1 MAKSDT
7 TKSDTRKKE
16 PDRAALPEAWRRG
29 FEWVEKTV
37 GGRLVRWESQPR
49 WRPAWFLDVERDGEI
64 LPLYWRGARR
74 EWGSDTSS
82 LDLERRVMEVFE
94 KHDIRVPHPYGLCDD
109 PPGLLMDRVPGIP
122 PNRDA
127 AESEAAW
134 LEVMDD
140 YLEQLARVH
149 AIDPAEFEA
158 AGFQRP
164 ETMQRSC
171 LGETP
176 FFERSYRE
184 AKKTPDPLCEFML
197 RWVHRNVPEGREKTA
212 FVVCDSGQ
220 FLWEGRRVTA
230 LHDFELAYIGDPAA
244 DLAGLRTRDLSEPL
258 GDLRRHLRKY
268 AELTGEE
275 PDLRAID
282 YHTIRFALTTPLT
295 LAHLCVDPIPQ
306 ANFVQYL
313 IWYVVYARCP
323 LEVLAH
329 MQGIELAPPQLP
341 DPSPSRRAAGYGHVQ
356 TLLDPRQAGD
366 DAERAYEL
374 DRTHR
379 VLQYLERVDA
389 YGAALE
395 SDNLEDAAKLLGHR
409 PASWTEADAEL
420 EAFVLEAGP
429 EWDGELTRL
438 FHRRLLREEA
448 LLQPT
453 LRELDGAVM
462 PPLD

>member
-1 MAKSDT
+1 MPT
-7 TKSDTRKKE
+7 TEMDRK
-16 PDRAALPEAWRRG
+16 ALPEEWQRG
-29 FEWVEKTV
+29 FAWAEKLV
-37 GGRLVRWESQPR
+37 GGRLVRWKSQPR
-49 WRPAWFLDVERDGEI
+49 WRPAWFLDIERDGETV
-64 LPLYWRGARR
+64 PLYWRGARR
-74 EWGSDTSS
+74 EWGDDTSS

-94 KHDIRVPHPYGLCDD
+94 KHHVRVPHPYGLCED
-109 PPGLLMDRVPGIP
+109 PPGLLMERVPGIP
-122 PNRDA
+122 PDQRA
-127 AESEAAW
+127 AASEGEW
-134 LEVMDD
+134 LAVMDD

-164 ETMQRSC
+164 ADVERRS

-176 FFERSYRE
+176 YFERGYRE
-184 AKKTPDPLCEFML
+184 SRKAPDPMCEFLL
-197 RWVHRNVPEGREKTA
+197 RWVHRNVPRHREQTS

-220 FLWEGRRVTA
+220 FLWHEGRVTA

-244 DLAGLRTRDLSEPL
+244 DLAAMRARNLSEPL
-258 GDLRRHLRKY
+258 GDLRRHMQKY

-275 PDLRAID
+275 LDLPVID

-295 LAHLCVDPIPQ
+295 LAPLCVDPIPQ

-313 IWYVVYARCP
+313 AWYVVYARCP

-329 MQGIELAPPQLP
+329 TQGIELDPPELP
-341 DPSPSRRAAGYGHVQ
+341 DPSPSRRASAYGHLQ
-356 TLLDPRQAGD
+356 TLLDPAQAGD

-374 DRTHR
+374 DRAHR
-379 VLQYLERVDA
+379 VAQYFERVDA

-395 SDNLEDAAKLLGHR
+395 ADDLDDAAAVLGRR
-409 PASWTEADAEL
+409 PRSWAEADAAL
-420 EAFVLEAGP
+420 EALVKEAGP
-429 EWDGELTRL
+429 ERDGELTRL

-453 LRELDGAVM
+453 LRELEGASM

>member
-1 MAKSDT
+1 MAKSE
-7 TKSDTRKKE
+7 R
-16 PDRAALPEAWRRG
+16 DRAALPEEWQRA
-29 FEWVEKTV
+29 FDWVEKTV

-49 WRPAWFLDVERDGEI
+49 WRPAWFLDVERDGETV
-64 LPLYWRGARR
+64 PLYWRGARR
-74 EWGSDTSS
+74 EWGSDTSA

-109 PPGLLMDRVPGIP
+109 PPGLLMERVAGIP

-134 LEVMDD
+134 RAVMDD

-158 AGFQRP
+158 AGFERP
-164 ETMQRSC
+164 QSAERRG

-176 FFERSYRE
+176 FFERGYRE
-184 AKKTPDPLCEFML
+184 AKRAPDPLCEFLL
-197 RWVHRNVPEGREKTA
+197 RWVHRNVPKGREQTA

-220 FLWEGRRVTA
+220 FLWEKTRVTA

-244 DLAGLRTRDLSEPL
+244 DLAGLRARDLSEPL
-258 GDLRRHLRKY
+258 GDIPRHLRKY
-268 AELTGEE
+268 AELTGAE

-295 LAHLCVDPIPQ
+295 LAHLCVDPTPQ

-313 IWYVVYARCP
+313 VWYVVYARCP

-329 MQGIELAPPQLP
+329 MQGFELDPPDLP
-341 DPSPSRRAAGYGHVQ
+341 GPAPSRRAAGYGHLG
-356 TLLDPRQAGD
+356 TLLDPAQAGG

-374 DRTHR
+374 DRAHR
-379 VLQYLERVDA
+379 VVQYLERVDA
-389 YGAALE
+389 YGDALE
-395 SDNLEDAAKLLGHR
+395 ADDLDDAGRVLGHR
-409 PASWTEADAEL
+409 PATWAQADAEL
-420 EAFVLEAGP
+420 EAFVLKAGP
-429 EWDGELTRL
+429 ESDAELTRL
-438 FHRRLLREEA
+438 FHRRLSREEF
-448 LLQPT
+448 LLRPT
-453 LRELDGAVM
+453 LRELEGAVM